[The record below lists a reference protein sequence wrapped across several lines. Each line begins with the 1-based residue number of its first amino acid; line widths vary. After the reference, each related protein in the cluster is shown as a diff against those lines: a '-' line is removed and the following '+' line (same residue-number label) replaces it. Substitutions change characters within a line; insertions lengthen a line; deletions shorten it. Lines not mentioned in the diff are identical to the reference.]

1 MNPQEKLALQK
12 MVTENNVQET
22 TELIRSVKHSSLIRE
37 DVKMLTH
44 LLSLHSVLRVS
55 DPEKFDEICTSECS
69 FLFNNYTD
77 LYNKVVKEE
86 LDLRI
91 LEEFLVVL
99 SKIEEGSIDQHQGSF
114 EVGKLLK
121 KLYIDSALRKSE
133 HLDQGREEEA
143 PVRSTK
149 QISWRQYKLAHI

>member
-22 TELIRSVKHSSLIRE
+22 TDLIRSVKHSSRIRE
-37 DVKMLTH
+37 DVKLLTH
-44 LLSLHSVLRVS
+44 LISLHKDLRVS
-55 DPEKFDEICTSECS
+55 DPDKFDGICTSECS

-99 SKIEEGSIDQHQGSF
+99 GKIEEGTIDQHQGSF

-133 HLDQGREEEA
+133 HLDQGREEA